1 MNTSQKKKPLLYIGL
16 IAFLAIAVVGILYDF
31 ISKSGGMVAIISVVV
46 AFLILAAVLVID
58 AVARKREAQQNDD
71 DPFAAAQT
79 DDNRFLRHTEE
90 SPEDNDYVWRPNT
103 TARAGFAGFG
113 RRAAAPEELEN
124 DPFAPQFRPVEQNS
138 DFEPNVSDLPDG
150 FDDDF
155 GFEQPAVNTDSP
167 VAGSQNLAGELN
179 DSFKLTAEPTPVTEM
194 LPEEIPAETPVESTF
209 DSAPVPMQVETKE
222 EDDMFKPVLKLT
234 GTEPATQPEPEQPA
248 VVQEAKPEAPAAETA
263 VAVQPVEVEP
273 AAVEAAAP
281 VQQPVAPKPTA
292 AERRAAAAV
301 PAASTVSTA
310 VGGQTI
316 ESFYEEMTDEDIL
329 YRDCVEVWAADAKPA
344 ALRLIKYVEGIED
357 KQTAALIGRE
367 VEYLNAM
374 IDRINC
380 FTQLEYIDELL
391 EYRKH
396 NYSTLVKDCLKR
408 FSPFFMEKRLG
419 LLWKG
424 LDIDVM
430 TDRRWFI
437 FALTQ
442 VIFNA
447 VEFTPNGG
455 KIAISAKKQENYID
469 LTVEDSGKGISP
481 DELPFIF
488 MAGYMGD
495 DAPNE
500 NGGRTGMGLFIA
512 QSVMRK
518 MGGEMLAESTPGKGT
533 RITMRMPIIE
543 PNA

>member
-1 MNTSQKKKPLLYIGL
+1 MNTSQKKPLLYIGL

-31 ISKSGGMVAIISVVV
+31 ISKSEGIVAIISVVV

-58 AVARKREAQQNDD
+58 AISRKREAKNGGEE
-71 DPFAAAQT
+71 DPYDAAEPSV
-79 DDNRFLRHTEE
+79 DSRFLRHTEE
-90 SPEDNDYVWRPNT
+90 SSEDNDFVWRPNN
-103 TARAGFAGFG
+103 TARSGFAGFG
-113 RRAAAPEELEN
+113 RRGADAAGEE
-124 DPFAPQFRPVEQNS
+124 PVEESVQNTWDQPVTRPADS
-138 DFEPNVSDLPDG
+138 S
-150 FDDDF
+150 F
-155 GFEQPAVNTDSP
+155 GFEQTADETHSAFAPRMETEGVDSFETDMDDLPEDIDDIADDGIYELPSEPVTVQPAESAPAVQP
-167 VAGSQNLAGELN
+167 
-179 DSFKLTAEPTPVTEM
+179 TAQPEPY
-194 LPEEIPAETPVESTF
+194 
-209 DSAPVPMQVETKE
+209 
-222 EDDMFKPVLKLT
+222 EDDMFKPVLRLT
-234 GTEPATQPEPEQPA
+234 GTEPQPEPQPA
-248 VVQEAKPEAPAAETA
+248 APAEEPKPAVQQMPEPQPAQPEHTPAAPAQPAAE
-263 VAVQPVEVEP
+263 PV
-273 AAVEAAAP
+273 P
-281 VQQPVAPKPTA
+281 VQAEQTAPKPTA

-310 VGGQTI
+310 VGGQSL
-316 ESFYEEMTDEDIL
+316 ESFFEEMSDEDIL
-329 YRDCVEVWAADAKPA
+329 YRDCVEVWAADAKPS

-374 IDRINC
+374 LDRINC

-455 KIAISAKKQENYID
+455 KIAISAKRHDNYID

-533 RITMRMPIIE
+533 RITLRMPIIE

>member
-1 MNTSQKKKPLLYIGL
+1 LTVNTSQKKKPLLYIGL
-16 IAFLAIAVVGILYDF
+16 IAFLAIAVIGILYDF
-31 ISKSGGMVAIISVVV
+31 ISQSGGIVAIISVVV
-46 AFLILAAVLVID
+46 AFLILAVMLVID
-58 AVARKREAQQNDD
+58 AVARKREADAMDED
-71 DPFAAAQT
+71 DPFAAAQLA
-79 DDNRFLRHTEE
+79 DSRFLRHTEE
-90 SPEDNDYVWRPNT
+90 SSDEDSGNDYIWRPNG
-103 TARAGFAGFG
+103 ARSGFAGFG
-113 RRAAAPEELEN
+113 RRGFEDAEASADSAGDQIASDDQFAGFDQPTADAPANFGPSADASFGFDASDDDDL
-124 DPFAPQFRPVEQNS
+124 DFDS
-138 DFEPNVSDLPDG
+138 DFDTEFSDVQSAAIEETAADPVQEPASHIS
-150 FDDDF
+150 
-155 GFEQPAVNTDSP
+155 FEQPSTVETAVQP
-167 VAGSQNLAGELN
+167 E
-179 DSFKLTAEPTPVTEM
+179 
-194 LPEEIPAETPVESTF
+194 PEENDI
-209 DSAPVPMQVETKE
+209 
-222 EDDMFKPVLKLT
+222 FKPVLKLT
-234 GTEPATQPEPEQPA
+234 GSEPQPEPQPAAPSEPQNIVEEQPA
-248 VVQEAKPEAPAAETA
+248 EPVVA
-263 VAVQPVEVEP
+263 
-273 AAVEAAAP
+273 AAAP
-281 VQQPVAPKPTA
+281 VKTVEEPARAEKPAPKPTA

-301 PAASTVSTA
+301 PAASVAASM
-310 VGGQTI
+310 VGGQSI
-316 ESFYEEMTDEDIL
+316 ESFYDEMTDEDIL
-329 YRDCVEVWAADAKPA
+329 YRDCVEVWAADAKPS

-357 KQTAALIGRE
+357 KQTAAMIGRE

-391 EYRKH
+391 EYRQH

-424 LDIDVM
+424 LDIEVM

-455 KIAISAKKQENYID
+455 KIAISAKKHENYID

-533 RITMRMPIIE
+533 RVTMRMPIIE

>member
-16 IAFLAIAVVGILYDF
+16 IAFLAIAVIGIVYDF
-31 ISKSGGMVAIISVVV
+31 VSKSGGIVAIISVVV

-58 AVARKREAQQNDD
+58 AVMRKRGAKGDED
-71 DPFAAAQT
+71 DPFSAADA
-79 DDNRFLRHTEE
+79 DDRFIRHTGD
-90 SPEDNDYVWRPNT
+90 EDSGDDDYIWRPNN
-103 TARAGFAGFG
+103 TARSGFAGFG
-113 RRAAAPEELEN
+113 RRGFEDSGSDEA
-124 DPFAPQFRPVEQNS
+124 DPFAPAAES
-138 DFEPNVSDLPDG
+138 ADDFSFESTDPAFDADVQDE

-155 GFEQPAVNTDSP
+155 GADEFAAPEATEETFAAP
-167 VAGSQNLAGELN
+167 
-179 DSFKLTAEPTPVTEM
+179 AEPEAPAF
-194 LPEEIPAETPVESTF
+194 EEAPAEEPAQPEQE
-209 DSAPVPMQVETKE
+209 DED
-222 EDDMFKPVLKLT
+222 EDDMFKPVLKLK
-234 GTEPATQPEPEQPA
+234 GTQPEPQPA
-248 VVQEAKPEAPAAETA
+248 EPAAEPELVEEPA
-263 VAVQPVEVEP
+263 EEPVEEPVEEP
-273 AAVEAAAP
+273 AEPEPVVAAAAP
-281 VQQPVAPKPTA
+281 VKPAEKPAAKPTA
-292 AERRAAAAV
+292 AERRAASAV
-301 PAASTVSTA
+301 PAATVAAAA
-310 VGGQTI
+310 VGGQSI
-316 ESFYEEMTDEDIL
+316 ESFYDEMSDEDIL

-374 IDRINC
+374 VDRINC

-391 EYRKH
+391 EYRQH

-455 KIAISAKKQENYID
+455 KIAISAKKHDDYID

-500 NGGRTGMGLFIA
+500 SGRRTGMGLFIA

-533 RITMRMPIIE
+533 RVTMRMPIIE
-543 PNA
+543 PVA